1 MTIFEAS
8 SGGLFIPAEAGVR
21 PGNFIT
27 LPSQAVD
34 VNGNISIPYAGAIR
48 AAGRTTI
55 ELQQAIID
63 ALKNRAIEPQVVV
76 TIADQRT
83 SLITI
88 FRDGGAQRIPARES
102 PERLLEVIARSGGS
116 GGAGSDMWL
125 MLERGGRRELAPFG
139 ALIYEPA
146 NNIYAHPEDLIYL
159 YREPQTFLSF
169 GALGG
174 QRQIPFDAWR
184 LSLAEALSK
193 IGGLSDATSNAAAV
207 FLYRG
212 ETREIAE
219 AMGVDCAPFEGP
231 ISPLIY
237 IINMRDPA
245 GYFIATTFEMR
256 NKDVIYVSNSSS
268 VEQTK
273 FTSYLGNVI
282 STAEDP
288 IGFATQLYAVK
299 NLIRGTGQVPSFITT
314 TTTVTPPPPPP
325 PGQ

>member
-1 MTIFEAS
+1 
-8 SGGLFIPAEAGVR
+8 
-21 PGNFIT
+21 
-27 LPSQAVD
+27 
-34 VNGNISIPYAGAIR
+34 
-48 AAGRTTI
+48 
-55 ELQQAIID
+55 
-63 ALKNRAIEPQVVV
+63 
-76 TIADQRT
+76 
-83 SLITI
+83 
-88 FRDGGAQRIPARES
+88 
-102 PERLLEVIARSGGS
+102 
-116 GGAGSDMWL
+116 MWL

-174 QRQIPFDAWR
+174 QRQTPFDTWR

-193 IGGLSDATSNAAAV
+193 IGGLSDAASNPAAV

-212 ETREIAE
+212 ETRAVAE
-219 AMGVDCAPFEGP
+219 AMGVVCAPFEGP
-231 ISPLIY
+231 IIPVIY
-237 IINMRDPA
+237 IINMKDPA

-256 NKDVIYVSNSSS
+256 NKDVIYVSNSFS

-273 FTSYLGNVI
+273 FTSYLGNII

-299 NLIRGTGQVPSFITT
+299 NLIRGTGQVPSFIST
-314 TTTVTPPPPPP
+314 TTTVTPPPPRRRRRGRKAVCKLVERVSGPP
-325 PGQ
+325 QNLDTNFRKVAGRVTRRPGPGVVRREAHIRPIEKRGPRRRPTPVVGRVRRARPGLVHAHAYSGAP